1 MPDPVTDPFP
11 VPVPTQ
17 SHIESPRNRHGRQ
30 KTIELMTWLWTVGI
44 VRFGSGSRLA
54 LGLVGALLFI
64 PLLHSRLPQV
74 AGAALLSYGGETYAL
89 KVLLNYAKLLNF
101 NNETDRTATRWNYKF
116 SLELR
121 LELEWYAKRMK
132 MKPNVRFQFGFLPFV
147 CISSTL
153 AAIAPH
159 SDAIPARRRRAAR
172 RLMGPSNWSLMLP
185 FISLVST
192 RLGSVCLFFLFLL
205 LLQTSSI
212 SLLFIYAFLNNPK
225 KEDKTRIVN
234 FYSNWIDLLPN
245 YLCALAYFF
254 FLVSVCSNYFGNI
267 LLFVYFWAANKPLW
281 AFCKFSIC
289 AAR

>member
-1 MPDPVTDPFP
+1 MD
-11 VPVPTQ
+11 
-17 SHIESPRNRHGRQ
+17 SRHRSVWVWVS
-30 KTIELMTWLWTVGI
+30 L
-44 VRFGSGSRLA
+44 GSGSGWGSGYSFVYA
-54 LGLVGALLFI
+54 
-64 PLLHSRLPQV
+64 HSRLPQV

-101 NNETDRTATRWNYKF
+101 NNETDRAATRWNYKF

-153 AAIAPH
+153 PAIAPH
-159 SDAIPARRRRAAR
+159 SDVIPARRRRAAR

-212 SLLFIYAFLNNPK
+212 SLLFIYAFLNNAPEK
-225 KEDKTRIVN
+225 REDKTRIVN

-245 YLCALAYFF
+245 YLCALACF
-254 FLVSVCSNYFGNI
+254 FLVLVCSNYFGNI